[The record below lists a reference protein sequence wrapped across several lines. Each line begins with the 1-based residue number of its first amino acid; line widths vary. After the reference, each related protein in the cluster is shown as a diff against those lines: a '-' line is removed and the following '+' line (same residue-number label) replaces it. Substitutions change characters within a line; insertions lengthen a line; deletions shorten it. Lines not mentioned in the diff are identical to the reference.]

1 MFPQI
6 TKNVLQ
12 EMATWMKSKNV
23 VDFWKEMKRKA
34 TLSTSEAT
42 CSQIINKLL
51 TTAAQNLLESIDTS
65 ADYNLL
71 TETPE
76 TTPVS
81 TSAALEL
88 DCLLEATSLQDLL
101 LTSPLPST
109 NQDNTRGNKDNNEVS
124 NNDSKWT
131 FNGTNVTNLFRQY
144 QHRTKTQIADKS
156 SFQVESDLQEI
167 LALSNVLF
175 LAPNQHNDLK
185 VQVFGFQ
192 FVDSLCH
199 ATINRFMDNLEVDF
213 STQEVSDLAA
223 IMDDVLTRKK
233 LTIDAQLDLLLTAKT
248 VDPVKAAVANKNE
261 GVSNIC
267 PDAVISTI
275 IQSKYGRPWALAR
288 QREEINRLELKNQ
301 ELANTIHQLTLKLSR
316 LNSEHERQRADEIK
330 QLNARWE
337 AQLKRREEEHEQA
350 LAELKDHFQHS
361 PYLHSTV
368 KKLDLSFEKPE
379 SEHCP
384 EDLVLSPLGPS
395 QPSSVLPLLNPHA
408 SCHGQEGS
416 VVFSSIDTMIYS
428 SSESCLP
435 RTPSPS
441 TCYSKDKQGL
451 RPSSSREPV
460 PKRIASCVVSPEIH
474 TVSEKKRAREGYE
487 PKPIVYSSLAHPPLF
502 INPNTSSSLS
512 QASSDPPEVKTEMF
526 TQTVVG
532 DWMWKYTRNRLGRG
546 MSENRHL
553 RFFWLHPYSQIVY
566 WSTQEPGVYPADSIK
581 NARVLSF
588 KTIEHDQ
595 IPHIVIKT
603 PHRSIK
609 IQCLNPDAHQAWIDP
624 TRLPSSAFLLSVV
637 PNILFFSQI
646 DTISLFLSMFLY
658 PTIPSTP
665 HLRIAILPSFAT
677 LDPPIPKSHN
687 TVDSLHRVDLTW

>member
-1 MFPQI
+1 MMTDQ
-6 TKNVLQ
+6 
-12 EMATWMKSKNV
+12 
-23 VDFWKEMKRKA
+23 
-34 TLSTSEAT
+34 
-42 CSQIINKLL
+42 
-51 TTAAQNLLESIDTS
+51 LE
-65 ADYNLL
+65 
-71 TETPE
+71 
-76 TTPVS
+76 
-81 TSAALEL
+81 
-88 DCLLEATSLQDLL
+88 
-101 LTSPLPST
+101 
-109 NQDNTRGNKDNNEVS
+109 
-124 NNDSKWT
+124 W
-131 FNGTNVTNLFRQY
+131 
-144 QHRTKTQIADKS
+144 
-156 SFQVESDLQEI
+156 VE
-167 LALSNVLF
+167 
-175 LAPNQHNDLK
+175 
-185 VQVFGFQ
+185 
-192 FVDSLCH
+192 
-199 ATINRFMDNLEVDF
+199 
-213 STQEVSDLAA
+213 
-223 IMDDVLTRKK
+223 
-233 LTIDAQLDLLLTAKT
+233 
-248 VDPVKAAVANKNE
+248 
-261 GVSNIC
+261 
-267 PDAVISTI
+267 
-275 IQSKYGRPWALAR
+275 R